1 MNPVIANSRLVNEIV
16 SFILN
21 LIGKKN
27 NCRITITGKD
37 YSRLEILWGMV
48 LIEKGEKREIKITGT
63 EKYYEHYVKN
73 LEKNQF
79 RVKRLPK

>member
-27 NCRITITGKD
+27 TYRITVTGKD

-48 LIEKGEKREIKITGT
+48 LIEKGEKREIEITGT
-63 EKYYEHYVKN
+63 EKYFEHYVKN